1 MNETTRIPSHVAII
15 MDGNGRWAR
24 RRGKERYE
32 GHMAGMDA
40 LRATVMNA
48 AEYGVQ
54 YLTVYAFST
63 ENWGRPQ
70 QEVDALMHLI
80 CKGVEMETPAL
91 ARQGV
96 RVRILGDKSRFS
108 PEVLEALDRIE
119 SRTADGKRM
128 TLVLALNYSSRS
140 EITAAARRLARKAAA
155 GEIDPEQISEQSFG
169 DELYTAGMPDPDLVI
184 RTSGEYRLSNFLLWQ
199 ASYAEFY
206 FTDTLW
212 PDFDKA
218 EFEKAMREYASRD
231 RRYGL
236 VKEEAV
242 KETSPQDDK
251 A

>member
-1 MNETTRIPSHVAII
+1 

-32 GHMAGMDA
+32 GHIAGVDA
-40 LRATVMNA
+40 LRATVINA
-48 AEYGVQ
+48 AEYGIR

-70 QEVDALMHLI
+70 QEVEALMLLI
-80 CKGVEMETPAL
+80 CKGVEMEAPAL
-91 ARQGV
+91 VKQGV

-108 PEVLEALDRIE
+108 GEVLEALDRIE
-119 SRTADGKRM
+119 SRTANGTRM
-128 TLVLALNYSSRS
+128 TLIIALNYSSRS
-140 EITAAARRLARKAAA
+140 EITAAARNLARMAAA
-155 GEIDPEQISEQSFG
+155 GEISPDDITEESFSQA
-169 DELYTAGMPDPDLVI
+169 LYTAGIPDPDLVI

-218 EFEKAMREYASRD
+218 AFEKAMQEYAARD

-236 VKEEAV
+236 VKQDEQEEQ
-242 KETSPQDDK
+242 EEQDK
-251 A
+251 QQ

>member
-32 GHMAGMDA
+32 GHAAGMDA
-40 LRATVMNA
+40 LRATVINA
-48 AEYGVQ
+48 AEYGVR

-70 QEVDALMHLI
+70 PEVDALMQLI

-91 ARQGV
+91 AKQGV

-108 PEVLEALDRIE
+108 KEVTEALDRIE
-119 SRTADGKRM
+119 SHTVEGERM
-128 TLVLALNYSSRS
+128 TLILALNYSSRS
-140 EITAAARRLARKAAA
+140 EITAAVQSLARRAAA
-155 GEIDPEQISEQSFG
+155 GEISPDEITEQTISES
-169 DELYTAGMPDPDLVI
+169 LYTAGIPDPDMVI

-218 EFEKAMREYASRD
+218 EFDKAMQEYAARD

-236 VKEEAV
+236 VKEEAG
-242 KETSPQDDK
+242 E
-251 A
+251 